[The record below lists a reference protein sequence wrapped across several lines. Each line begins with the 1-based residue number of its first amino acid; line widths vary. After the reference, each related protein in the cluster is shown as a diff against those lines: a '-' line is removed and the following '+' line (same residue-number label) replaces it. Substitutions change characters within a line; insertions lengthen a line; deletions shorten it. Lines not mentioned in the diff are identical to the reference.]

1 MPLTMITACTPGFKK
16 LTASLISKQITLV
29 LMKKWEHF
37 ARMQMVAEKRGRG
50 GVKKHKNLRILLFDR
65 FDLIKTRYM

>member
-1 MPLTMITACTPGFKK
+1 MPFTMITACPLGFKK

-37 ARMQMVAEKRGRG
+37 ARMQMVAEKKGEGRS
-50 GVKKHKNLRILLFDR
+50 
-65 FDLIKTRYM
+65 